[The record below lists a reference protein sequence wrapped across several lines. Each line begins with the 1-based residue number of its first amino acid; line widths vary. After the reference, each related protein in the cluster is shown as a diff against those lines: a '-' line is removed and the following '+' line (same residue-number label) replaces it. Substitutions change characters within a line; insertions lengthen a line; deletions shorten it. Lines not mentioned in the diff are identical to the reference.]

1 MGLKRIKISEL
12 TLADSLKGLYTIG
25 VKLVNGVQTS
35 VKVSLE
41 HIQTAYENAVT
52 ATNKA
57 NQAAS
62 KADSSRLAIEANE
75 LERQGA
81 EEERDEAE
89 TLRDKA
95 EEQRVANEEAR
106 EQASKKYLTTTGG
119 DIVSTIYKFASINL
133 GGDKGS
139 VRFGI
144 ISRILGYGEFLIG
157 WPWQSTE
164 QKECTPYCLFAT
176 GAEMHDRMKLVRTGN
191 ATFDVYF
198 EGDSGN
204 DYCMFVY
211 MGGNRPATFTAT
223 GVSAIPEEI
232 YKESAYAPVYFG
244 YIYGS
249 LKGNADTATK
259 ATQDGNGNNIADTYL
274 PKTGGTMSGALT
286 IESNMFLKSNSTTRY
301 LQIATVNNSGVAF
314 TSRVYVD
321 VNAGRGA
328 FLQFINNGVAYE
340 LGVHTDG
347 APRYIKG
354 GTIYTLYHA
363 GNLGI
368 ATESK
373 AGLVKS
379 GNDVAVN
386 GDGTLTVRNAATSS
400 IKDQAGG
407 WTLRDFVDEILGI
420 ISGGDGDDMSAAIN
434 NLRSSLAEGQANLAA
449 FVGHVNAFL
458 NDAGASAGVIDS
470 WKEIE
475 SFLAGITDTETL
487 TGLLADTLASAK
499 SYADGKTANSVTM
512 AGNAGATGRVLVS
525 AAANKTAKDS
535 GVLLSDLAKKTEL
548 PVTAT
553 KEKAGIVKIG
563 YSENGNNYPVEL
575 DGNGQAYVNVPW
587 ENTTYEEVSQEAGG
601 LMSALDK
608 KNLDGILDKMSF
620 YTKPRI
626 VNFGNDASAKYV
638 KLMTINV
645 SGYQNSPLCFC
656 LFGRNSYGKCDVAVK
671 FSAPGSSSTGPTVNS
686 FRYTGDD
693 RYGRNLR
700 LYKTSATSGV
710 FELWCKNEEGYD
722 SVCISEINEQLH
734 ASGTWTIDY
743 TVSTANAWPTGQ
755 NYTEAVI
762 GSVHGNLSGTAEN
775 AGKLGGYEPFTENAG
790 DPSGHVPVV
799 NDDGVMEVGRF
810 LDFHRPGST
819 ADYDLRL
826 MFDETGTT
834 GRSIKFP
841 RASGYL
847 SLGDEKGQSKAVAF
861 ANASDAINIDNYP
874 QAEYGTVVIWYN
886 RAEADGTP
894 PGQEGIVYQTKYRSE
909 LGESGST
916 YVDCLTQLYVG
927 SNGIKHR
934 TVIDYDEAAPFD
946 GVAWSGNSPQVIPV
960 HVYQASGYIDL
971 TGIAAQDIDTN
982 KPVYVKDVYGGGS
995 GLIPLSCTRNGS
1007 TMYITFTYFDTDYGT
1022 PVIAYKQ
1029 ISQSEFG
1036 KHVDLSF
1043 KEL

>member
-119 DIVSTIYKFASINL
+119 DIVSKIYKFASINL

-535 GVLLSDLAKKTEL
+535 GIDLNQLVVFDVAEDAPAEGVIPQFTGNSNPATGGGTITTSGTKISDLAKKSEL
-548 PVTAT
+548 PTAAT
-553 KEKAGIVKIG
+553 TSKA
-563 YSENGNNYPVEL
+563 
-575 DGNGQAYVNVPW
+575 
-587 ENTTYEEVSQEAGG
+587 G
-601 LMSALDK
+601 LMSAADK
-608 KNLDGILDKMSF
+608 AKLDGIATGANKYVLLVA
-620 YTKPRI
+620 T
-626 VNFGNDASAKYV
+626 ASALGGV
-638 KLMTINV
+638 K
-645 SGYQNSPLCFC
+645 SGGNIT
-656 LFGRNSYGKCDVAVK
+656 VA
-671 FSAPGSSSTGPTVNS
+671 ADGSVTVN
-686 FRYTGDD
+686 
-693 RYGRNLR
+693 
-700 LYKTSATSGV
+700 KA
-710 FELWCKNEEGYD
+710 K
-722 SVCISEINEQLH
+722 
-734 ASGTWTIDY
+734 
-743 TVSTANAWPTGQ
+743 
-755 NYTEAVI
+755 
-762 GSVHGNLSGTAEN
+762 
-775 AGKLGGYEPFTENAG
+775 
-790 DPSGHVPVV
+790 
-799 NDDGVMEVGRF
+799 
-810 LDFHRPGST
+810 T
-819 ADYDLRL
+819 ADNCAQA
-826 MFDETGTT
+826 T
-834 GRSIKFP
+834 
-841 RASGYL
+841 
-847 SLGDEKGQSKAVAF
+847 KAM
-861 ANASDAINIDNYP
+861 
-874 QAEYGTVVIWYN
+874 Q
-886 RAEADGTP
+886 DG
-894 PGQEGIVYQTKYRSE
+894 
-909 LGESGST
+909 
-916 YVDCLTQLYVG
+916 
-927 SNGIKHR
+927 NGA
-934 TVIDYDEAAPFD
+934 T
-946 GVAWSGNSPQVIPV
+946 
-960 HVYQASGYIDL
+960 
-971 TGIAAQDIDTN
+971 IAATYL
-982 KPVYVKDVYGGGS
+982 KAAAVTDVTEYAE
-995 GLIPLSCTRNGS
+995 
-1007 TMYITFTYFDTDYGT
+1007 IT
-1022 PVIAYKQ
+1022 V
-1029 ISQSEFG
+1029 
-1036 KHVDLSF
+1036 
-1043 KEL
+1043 